1 MVFFLLG
8 EAVWKVFEAAT
19 KQKSWDHFTKAQ
31 RKNIAQWHNSIKDV
45 STDTLFGL
53 LQTEV
58 VCWGTRIIIFC
69 SCRGKS
75 WDFWQRNV
83 WKLIIVETA

>member
-1 MVFFLLG
+1 LLG

-31 RKNIAQWHNSIKDV
+31 RKNIAQWHNAIKDV

-53 LQTEV
+53 L
-58 VCWGTRIIIFC
+58 
-69 SCRGKS
+69 
-75 WDFWQRNV
+75 
-83 WKLIIVETA
+83 